1 MKKQIVYLL
10 SGLMALF
17 AVSTA
22 TAGSIEQCMRQL
34 PNTISFVHIK
44 DPMRK
49 TDSFVNFEKDY
60 PGEGLGYGQSYVNEL
75 CMVSVFVYNL
85 NLKKITA
92 NHIDMQQTQA
102 EKDMLNMLSAN
113 HETVDQVYVTSI
125 GDYFLKLRTSCEL
138 LYSGEE
144 ERYNEMLARVVSATV
159 EEQVSASLNSC
170 LK

>member
-10 SGLMALF
+10 SGLMTLLT
-17 AVSTA
+17 VSTA
-22 TAGSIEQCMRQL
+22 MAGSVQQCMRQL
-34 PNTISFVHIK
+34 PDTISFIHIK

-49 TDSFVNFEKDY
+49 TDSFVNYEKDY
-60 PGEGLGYGQSYVNEL
+60 PGQGLGYSQSYVNEL

-92 NHIDMQQTQA
+92 NDINIQQEQA
-102 EKDMLNMLSAN
+102 EQDMLKMLSSN
-113 HETVDQVYVTSI
+113 RETVDQVYVTSI
-125 GDYFLKLRTSCEL
+125 GNNFLKLRATCGL

-144 ERYNEMLARVVSATV
+144 ARYNEMLTRVVSATV